1 MEEQREAS
9 ALHVEDAMKPVT
21 GPILRGEETFA
32 EALERIRTF
41 PEQHFLVNQGKRG
54 WSTVTKE
61 MLEWQATPEKK
72 DRLLSTLP
80 PSTRLPW
87 LHPDQTLDVAMR
99 MIGDRPFL
107 PVVNRA
113 NFERIEGVI
122 SLQDIL
128 NAYRKARP

>member
-1 MEEQREAS
+1 
-9 ALHVEDAMKPVT
+9 
-21 GPILRGEETFA
+21 
-32 EALERIRTF
+32 
-41 PEQHFLVNQGKRG
+41 
-54 WSTVTKE
+54 
-61 MLEWQATPEKK
+61 
-72 DRLLSTLP
+72 
-80 PSTRLPW
+80 
-87 LHPDQTLDVAMR
+87 